1 MRFAGERLQDNESMY
16 GNPGSYMQDE
26 EVIPTTEDVIYP
38 QDTKPAGLFGD
49 GVNPTELPGMRDR
62 HMRGLGGGITML
74 PNGEQGPSQG
84 PNTPI
89 KKYGD
94 SFMPDG
100 TQPSGYRPGPTL
112 AQLAPSMVDGYVDHP
127 AVQDTNMPYI
137 LTPDIQQ
144 LRRESMNQFQDLPTD
159 MLKRF
164 GFKGV

>member
-16 GNPGSYMQDE
+16 GNPGSYMHDT
-26 EVIPTTEDVIYP
+26 EVIPTTKDVVYP
-38 QDTKPAGLFGD
+38 QDKMPAGSFGD
-49 GVNPTELPGMRDR
+49 GVNPTDLPMMRHN
-62 HMRGLGGGITML
+62 HMHSPQGGI
-74 PNGEQGPSQG
+74 
-84 PNTPI
+84 
-89 KKYGD
+89 
-94 SFMPDG
+94 
-100 TQPSGYRPGPTL
+100 

-144 LRRESMNQFQDLPTD
+144 LRRESMNQFQELPTD